1 MSTQPKKRVGVLIS
15 GRGSNMLSLIEA
27 AKAPD
32 YPAEIVVVGSNRP
45 DAKGLE
51 RATDEGFATFALDH
65 KLYGKDREAF
75 ERDLHAKL
83 LENNVELLVL
93 AGFLRLLT
101 PWFVS
106 QWQGRMINIHPALL
120 PSFPGLHTHERAL
133 KEGVRIHGATVHFV
147 TAEMDVGPIIAQ
159 GAVPVLDG
167 DNPDDL
173 AARVLAVEHEIYPKA
188 LEAVASG
195 KASVDGFRVKIE
207 GEEQTEESLIC

>member
-51 RATDEGFATFALDH
+51 RASDEGFATFALDH

-195 KASVDGFRVKIE
+195 KAAVDGFRVKIE
-207 GEEQTEESLIC
+207 GAKQDNKSLIC

>member
-51 RATDEGFATFALDH
+51 RASDEGFATFALDH

-195 KASVDGFRVKIE
+195 RASVDGFRVKIE
-207 GEEQTEESLIC
+207 GAKQDDKSLIC

>member
-188 LEAVASG
+188 LEAVASD

>member
-1 MSTQPKKRVGVLIS
+1 
-15 GRGSNMLSLIEA
+15 MLSLIEA

-45 DAKGLE
+45 DAQGLE
-51 RATDEGFATFALDH
+51 RAAAEGFATFALDH
-65 KLYGKDREAF
+65 RLYGKDREAF
-75 ERDLHAKL
+75 EQDLHAKL
-83 LENNVELLVL
+83 TEHNVDLLVL

-101 PWFVS
+101 PWFVN

-147 TAEMDVGPIIAQ
+147 TAEMDVGPIISQ
-159 GAVPVLDG
+159 GVVPVLDG
-167 DNPDDL
+167 DNPEDL
-173 AARVLAVEHEIYPKA
+173 AARVLAVEHQIYPKA

-195 KASVDGFRVKIE
+195 KAKTEGFRVKIE
-207 GEEQTEESLIC
+207 GSTPSKETFIY

>member
-1 MSTQPKKRVGVLIS
+1 
-15 GRGSNMLSLIEA
+15 MLSLIEA

-167 DNPDDL
+167 DNPDGL

-195 KASVDGFRVKIE
+195 KAAVDGFRVKIE
-207 GEEQTEESLIC
+207 GAKQDNKSLIC

>member
-1 MSTQPKKRVGVLIS
+1 MNNGAKRRVGILIS

-32 YPAEIVVVGSNRP
+32 FPAKIVVVGSNKP
-45 DAKGLE
+45 EAKGLE
-51 RATDEGFATFALDH
+51 TASEDGFATFAVDH

-75 ERDLHAKL
+75 ERDLDAKL
-83 LENNVELLVL
+83 RENNVELLVL

-101 PWFVS
+101 PWFVH

-133 KEGVRIHGATVHFV
+133 TEGVRIHGATVHFV

-167 DNPDDL
+167 DTPADL
-173 AARVLAVEHEIYPKA
+173 AARVLEVEHKIYPKA

-195 KASVDGFRVKIE
+195 KVHISGLRVKIDNSEHE
-207 GEEQTEESLIC
+207 GDSLIA

>member
-1 MSTQPKKRVGVLIS
+1 MNNGAKRRVGILIS

-32 YPAEIVVVGSNRP
+32 FPAQIVAVGSNKP
-45 DAKGLE
+45 EAKGLE
-51 RATDEGFATFALDH
+51 TASKEGFATFAVDH

-75 ERDLHAKL
+75 ERDLDAKL
-83 LENNVELLVL
+83 RENNVELLVL

-101 PWFVS
+101 PWFVH

-120 PSFPGLHTHERAL
+120 PSFTGLHTHERAL
-133 KEGVRIHGATVHFV
+133 TEGVRIHGATVHFV

-167 DNPDDL
+167 DTPDAL
-173 AARVLAVEHEIYPKA
+173 AARVLEVEHRIYPIA

-195 KASVDGFRVKIE
+195 KVHISGLRVKIDNSEHE
-207 GEEQTEESLIC
+207 GDSLIA

>member
-1 MSTQPKKRVGVLIS
+1 
-15 GRGSNMLSLIEA
+15 MLSLIEA

-32 YPAEIVVVGSNRP
+32 YPAEIVVVGSNKP
-45 DAKGLE
+45 EAKGLE
-51 RATDEGFATFALDH
+51 SAADEGFATFALDH

-83 LENNVELLVL
+83 KEHNVDLLVL

-101 PWFVS
+101 PWFVQ

-133 KEGVRIHGATVHFV
+133 SEGVRIHGATVHFV

-167 DNPDDL
+167 DNPDTL
-173 AARVLAVEHEIYPKA
+173 AARVLEIEHQIYPKA
-188 LEAVASG
+188 LAAVASG
-195 KASVDGFRVKIE
+195 KANVDGFRVKIDGAE
-207 GEEQTEESLIC
+207 TKGKALIS

>member
-167 DNPDDL
+167 DNPDGL

-195 KASVDGFRVKIE
+195 KAAVDGFRVKIE
-207 GEEQTEESLIC
+207 GAKQDNKSLIC

>member
-15 GRGSNMLSLIEA
+15 GRGSNMLSLVEA

-32 YPAEIVVVGSNRP
+32 YPAKIVVVGSNRP

-51 RATDEGFATFALDH
+51 HAAAEGFATFALDH
-65 KLYGKDREAF
+65 RLYGKDREFF
-75 ERDLHAKL
+75 ERDLHARL
-83 LENNVELLVL
+83 VENNVELLVL

-133 KEGVRIHGATVHFV
+133 KAGVRIHGATVHFV

-167 DNPDDL
+167 DNLNDL
-173 AARVLAVEHEIYPKA
+173 ATRVLAVEHQIYPMA

-195 KASVDGFRVKIE
+195 KAVVDGFRVKVK
-207 GEEQTEESLIC
+207 GFDQDDKSLIC

>member
-51 RATDEGFATFALDH
+51 RAADEGFATFALDH

-75 ERDLHAKL
+75 ERDLHAM
-83 LENNVELLVL
+83 LEQHNVELLVL

-101 PWFVS
+101 PWFVN

-133 KEGVRIHGATVHFV
+133 TEGVRIHGATVHFV

-167 DNPDDL
+167 DNPDTL
-173 AARVLAVEHEIYPKA
+173 AARVLAVEHQIYPKA

-195 KASVDGFRVKIE
+195 KASVDGFRVKID
-207 GEEQTEESLIC
+207 GAEQTVESLIC

>member
-167 DNPDDL
+167 DNPDGL

-195 KASVDGFRVKIE
+195 KAVIDGFRVKIE
-207 GEEQTEESLIC
+207 GTKQDNKSLIC